1 MRDNVLLGL
10 IVALCVPAVLGAAP
24 VVPTDSPVAD
34 AAQRGDTGA
43 VRALLKQ
50 GTDVNVPQSD
60 GMTALHWAATRGV
73 ADLAEMLIYAGAHV
87 DAGTRIGSYTPLHL
101 ASEAANVA
109 VVATLL
115 GAGADA
121 NARTT
126 AGGASPLHLAAATGS
141 VETIELLLEA
151 GAEVDGT
158 DFAWE
163 QTPLMFAAVGNRVEA
178 VTALL
183 KGGAAVAFVG
193 KVVDVVARAEADR
206 EAGRLRNRQRAALRA
221 LEEEDEAEEDD
232 EAEEGEEGEEGEDA
246 GEGDESAEGEEA
258 AEGDNP
264 GEVEED
270 PEGQEPTAPAED
282 EQEAEGEEA
291 TEPAEDE
298 QEAEGEEA
306 TAAVKDER
314 APEGEEAAEP
324 AEEEEGVAAEE
335 AGEPAKDEEAVEGE
349 ESEEGGEAD
358 KKDEPKEDERPP
370 TYAELVG
377 GHGGLTAL
385 LYAAREGHVETVTV
399 LLDAGTDINQVS
411 GGDQTSPMLIATLNG
426 HFDLAMMMLA
436 RGADPNLA
444 SAAGATPLY
453 GALNVRWAPRSAY
466 PQQNAYKQQHA
477 DYLELITALLDAGA
491 DPDVRLTKHLWY
503 TSFNFD
509 HLLNSAGATPFWR
522 AAYATDVDAM
532 RLLVRYGA
540 DPNIPTRKLPSR
552 GRPRPQGEDGKDEE
566 KEDPSGL
573 PEVPIGGPAVSP
585 IHAASGAGYGE
596 GFPGY
601 AHQHVPDGWM
611 PAVRYLIDELGVDI
625 NERDHR
631 AYNLVHHAA
640 ARGDFEMIL
649 YLVLR
654 GADVTEVSRKGQTT
668 VDMANGPVQRI
679 QPFPRAVWLLE
690 RLGAKNN
697 DNCVSC

>member
-1 MRDNVLLGL
+1 MRGSVERPHRPLAPRRVERFALVWGLVFALG
-10 IVALCVPAVLGAAP
+10 VPAVLGAAP
-24 VVPTDSPVAD
+24 VVRSDSPVAD
-34 AAQRGDTGA
+34 AAQRGDSEA

-50 GTDVNVPQSD
+50 GADVNVPQSD
-60 GMTALHWAATRGV
+60 GMTALHWAAENGGAELT
-73 ADLAEMLIYAGAHV
+73 EMLMYAGAHLE
-87 DAGTRIGSYTPLHL
+87 AGTRIGSYTPLHL
-101 ASEAANVA
+101 ASEAANVV
-109 VVATLL
+109 VVAALL

-141 VETIELLLEA
+141 VQTIELLLDG
-151 GAEVDGT
+151 GAEIDGT
-158 DFAWE
+158 DSAWE

-178 VTALL
+178 VNALL
-183 KGGAAVAFVG
+183 SRGADVAFAG
-193 KVVDVVARAEADR
+193 KVVDVVARDEADR
-206 EAGRLRNRQRAALRA
+206 DTVKLRKRQRAALRA
-221 LEEEDEAEEDD
+221 LEEEDEAEE
-232 EAEEGEEGEEGEDA
+232 
-246 GEGDESAEGEEA
+246 GEGDEAGEGQEPAEGEEP
-258 AEGDNP
+258 EQGEEP
-264 GEVEED
+264 G
-270 PEGQEPTAPAED
+270 
-282 EQEAEGEEA
+282 EGEEA
-291 TEPAEDE
+291 TE
-298 QEAEGEEA
+298 GEE
-306 TAAVKDER
+306 
-314 APEGEEAAEP
+314 PGESEEASGAEEAEAAEGAGETEGEP
-324 AEEEEGVAAEE
+324 GEDSEPGEEGEV
-335 AGEPAKDEEAVEGE
+335 DEED
-349 ESEEGGEAD
+349 ESEEE
-358 KKDEPKEDERPP
+358 ERPP

-385 LYAAREGHVETVTV
+385 LYAAREGHVETVTA
-399 LLDAGTDINQVS
+399 LLEAGADINQVS
-411 GGDQTSPMLIATLNG
+411 GSDQTSPMLIATLNG
-426 HFDLAMMMLA
+426 HFDLAIMLLA
-436 RGADPNLA
+436 RGADPDLA

-466 PQQNAYKQQHA
+466 PQQNAYKQQHV
-477 DYLELITALLDAGA
+477 DYLELMEALLEAGA

-532 RLLVRYGA
+532 RLLVAYGA
-540 DPNIPTRKLPSR
+540 DPDIPTRKLPSR

-566 KEDPSGL
+566 EEDPSGV
-573 PEVPIGGPAVSP
+573 PEVPIGGPAVYP

-596 GFPGY
+596 GFAGY

-611 PAVRYLIDELGVDI
+611 PAVRYFIEELGADV
-625 NERDHR
+625 NQRDHL

-640 ARGDFEMIL
+640 SRGDFEMIL

-654 GADVTEVSRKGQTT
+654 GADVTVVSRKGQTT
-668 VDMANGPVQRI
+668 ADMANGPVQRV